1 VVKDF
6 KAFVLRGNVVDLAVG
21 VVIGAA
27 FGQVVESL
35 VENLFTPL
43 VGLPGSVDFGSLA
56 FTARGVEFRY
66 GLFLNDLLS
75 FVTIALVVFLFV
87 VKPVNALMSRSKTE
101 MDVLSRTKTCPEC
114 LSEIPSRA
122 RRCAFCTSDVE
133 VGA

>member
-1 VVKDF
+1 VIKDF

-27 FGQVVESL
+27 FGKVVESL

-43 VGLPGSVDFGSLA
+43 IGLPGSANFNELS
-56 FTARGVEFRY
+56 FTIRHSEFRY
-66 GLFLNDLLS
+66 GLFLNDLIS
-75 FVTIALVVFLFV
+75 FLTIAVVVFVFI
-87 VKPVNALMSRSKTE
+87 VKPVNTLMSRSKTE

-122 RRCAFCTSDVE
+122 RRCAFCTAEIGDE
-133 VGA
+133 